1 MLEGLMD
8 LLLAAAAFVTVLSLI
23 VFVHEFGHFQA
34 ARWGK
39 VAIDT
44 FSIGF
49 GKTLW
54 SGRDKHG
61 VVWRVAALPLGG
73 YVKFQGDADA
83 VSSHPNEVIE
93 DPAAF
98 AEARRRGLFHA
109 MPLSTRAFVVSAGP
123 LTNFIFSIV
132 VLALLAMIVG
142 RDVTPMNELA
152 PRIDGV
158 VASGPAASAGLRPGD
173 VVVAIDDSTVSS
185 FGAMQELVRAR
196 PGQRANFTV
205 MREGQRVTTP
215 VTIGARTEPDQTGV
229 ERSTG
234 FLGVSRQT
242 LPSERRVERANPVEA
257 IGVGASQ
264 VWGLIANTGAY
275 VGNVFSGKASAE
287 HIAGPIGIF
296 GASGQVAKGAI
307 SGDDTLGDKLTR
319 LIVSLTQLAAM
330 LSVAVGLVNLL
341 PVPILDGGH
350 LLFYAVEAVRGR
362 PLGPKAQEIGY
373 RAGFAF
379 VASLFL
385 FATWNDL
392 QRSKLLEFLGG
403 MLS

>member
-1 MLEGLMD
+1 MLEGLTD
-8 LLLAAAAFVTVLSLI
+8 LLLAAAAFVAVLSII

-54 SGRDKHG
+54 SARDKHG

-73 YVKFQGDADA
+73 YVKFKGDADA
-83 VSSHPNEVIE
+83 VSSGPGEVIE
-93 DPAAF
+93 DPAAL
-98 AEARRRGLFHA
+98 AEARKQGLFHA
-109 MPLSTRAFVVSAGP
+109 MPLATRAFVVSAGP
-123 LTNFIFSIV
+123 LTNFIFSIL

-142 RDVTPMNELA
+142 RDVTPLDSLA

-158 VASGPAASAGLRPGD
+158 VAGGPAAKAGLQPGD
-173 VVVAIDDSTVSS
+173 VVVSIDGAPVAS
-185 FGAMQELVRAR
+185 FGAMKALVQER
-196 PGQRANFTV
+196 PGAEAAIVVSRTGALV
-205 MREGQRVTTP
+205 EKRVTLAS
-215 VTIGARTEPDQTGV
+215 ITEPDQTGV
-229 ERSTG
+229 ERSRG
-234 FLGVSRQT
+234 SLGVSRST
-242 LPSERRVERANPVEA
+242 LPSERRVERAGPVEA
-257 IGVGASQ
+257 IGVGATQ

-307 SGDDTLGDKLTR
+307 SGDDTLGDKLAR
-319 LIVSLTQLAAM
+319 LLVSLAQLAAM

-350 LLFYAVEAVRGR
+350 LLFYGVEAVRGR

-373 RAGFAF
+373 RAGFAL

>member
-1 MLEGLMD
+1 MLEGLTD
-8 LLLAAAAFVTVLSLI
+8 LLLAAAAFVAVLSVI

-54 SGRDKHG
+54 SGRDRHG
-61 VVWRVAALPLGG
+61 VTWRVAALPLGG
-73 YVKFQGDADA
+73 YVKFEGDADA
-83 VSSHPNEVIE
+83 VSSHPDAAIE
-93 DPAAF
+93 DPAAL

-109 MPLSTRAFVVSAGP
+109 MPLSTRAFVVAAGP
-123 LTNFIFSIV
+123 LTNFIFSIL
-132 VLALLAMIVG
+132 VLALLAMIFG
-142 RDVTPMNELA
+142 RDVTP
-152 PRIDGV
+152 PRVEGV
-158 VASGPAASAGLRPGD
+158 VAGGAAATAGLQAGDRVVAVDGKPTESIGALQKIIRVHPGERIVLTLERAD
-173 VVVAIDDSTVSS
+173 ATLQLPVVVSS
-185 FGAMQELVRAR
+185 KREL
-196 PGQRANFTV
+196 
-205 MREGQRVTTP
+205 
-215 VTIGARTEPDQTGV
+215 DQTGV
-229 ERSTG
+229 EGDVG
-234 FLGVSRQT
+234 FIGVS
-242 LPSERRVERANPVEA
+242 LMSEPGRRKVERVGPIEA
-257 IGVGASQ
+257 VGIGATQ

-275 VGNVFSGKASAE
+275 VGNVFSGKASAK

-307 SGDDTLGDKLTR
+307 SGDDTLGDKATR

-350 LLFYAVEAVRGR
+350 LMFYAVEAVRGR

-373 RAGFAF
+373 RAGFAL

>member
-1 MLEGLMD
+1 MLEGLTD
-8 LLLAAAAFVTVLSLI
+8 LLLAAAAFVAVLSVI

-61 VVWRVAALPLGG
+61 VTWRVAALPLGG
-73 YVKFQGDADA
+73 YVRFAGDADA
-83 VSSHPNEVIE
+83 VSSHPNEALE
-93 DPAAF
+93 DPAAR
-98 AEARRRGLFHA
+98 AEARRQGLFRA
-109 MPLSTRAFVVSAGP
+109 MPLATRAFVVSAGP
-123 LTNFIFSIV
+123 LTNFIFSIL

-142 RDVTPMNELA
+142 RDVTPLDTLA

-158 VASGPAASAGLRPGD
+158 VAAGPAATAGLRPGD
-173 VVVAIDDSTVSS
+173 VVVAIDDKPVAS
-185 FGAMQELVRAR
+185 FGAMQEIVRAR
-196 PGQRANFTV
+196 PGQRASFTV
-205 MREGQRVTTP
+205 LRDGARVTTP
-215 VTIGARTEPDQTGV
+215 VAIGARTEPDQTGV
-229 ERSTG
+229 EQSTG

-242 LPSERRVERANPVEA
+242 LPSERRVERSGPIEA
-257 IGVGASQ
+257 IGVGATQ
-264 VWGLIANTGAY
+264 VWGLVANTGAY

-319 LIVSLTQLAAM
+319 LIVSLAQLAAM

-373 RAGFAF
+373 RAGFAL

>member
-1 MLEGLMD
+1 MLEGLGGA
-8 LLLAAAAFVTVLSLI
+8 LLSLFAFVAVLS
-23 VFVHEFGHFQA
+23 VVVVVHEFGHFQA
-34 ARWGK
+34 GRWGK

-49 GKTLW
+49 GRTLW
-54 SGRDKHG
+54 TRKDRNG

-83 VSSHPNEVIE
+83 VSSHPDKPFESE
-93 DPAAF
+93 EALMA
-98 AEARRRGLFHA
+98 ARRKGLFQA
-109 MPLSTRAFVVSAGP
+109 MPLATRAFVVAAGP
-123 LTNFIFSIV
+123 FTNFIFS
-132 VLALLAMIVG
+132 ALVFAALIMIVG
-142 RDVTPMNELA
+142 RDVTPVAELS

-158 VASGPAASAGLRPGD
+158 VAQGPAATAGLKGGD
-173 VVVAIDDSTVSS
+173 VIVAIDGQAIAS
-185 FGAMQELVRAR
+185 FGAMQSVVRTS
-196 PGQRANFTV
+196 PGETLSFTV
-205 MREGQRVTTP
+205 RRDGANLVTP
-215 VTIGARTEPDQTGV
+215 VVVGSTKDIDITGL
-229 ERSTG
+229 ETNRG

-242 LPSERRVERANPVEA
+242 LPTERKVERFGPVEA
-257 IGVGASQ
+257 LGHGVGQ
-264 VWGLIANTGAY
+264 VWGIIASTGAY

-296 GASGQVAKGAI
+296 GASGEVAKGAI
-307 SGDDTLGDKLTR
+307 AGDDTLGDKLSR
-319 LIVSLTQLAAM
+319 LALSLLQLAAM

-350 LLFYAVEAVRGR
+350 LLFFGIEAVRGR

-373 RAGFAF
+373 RAGFAL

>member
-1 MLEGLMD
+1 MLGGVSD
-8 LLLAAAAFVTVLSLI
+8 LLLSLAAFVAVLSVI

-83 VSSHPNEVIE
+83 MSSGSDEE
-93 DPAAF
+93 FADPAAR

-109 MPLSTRAFVVSAGP
+109 MPLKTRAFVVAAGP
-123 LTNFIFSIV
+123 ATNFIFSII

-142 RDVTPMNELA
+142 RDVTSLDSLA

-158 VASGPAASAGLRPGD
+158 VADGPAAKAGLKAGD
-173 VVVAIDDSTVSS
+173 VVVSIDGQPVSS
-185 FGAMQELVRAR
+185 FGAMKTLVQER
-196 PGQRANFTV
+196 PGK
-205 MREGQRVTTP
+205 TTAI
-215 VTIGARTEPDQTGV
+215 VVSRDGAMVESRITIATITEPDQTGV
-229 ERSTG
+229 QRSRG
-234 FLGVSRQT
+234 SLGVSRST
-242 LPSERRVERANPVEA
+242 LPSERRVERADPVSA
-257 IGVGASQ
+257 IGIGASQ
-264 VWGLIANTGAY
+264 VWGLVANTGAY

-307 SGDDTLGDKLTR
+307 SGDDTLGDKLGR
-319 LIVSLTQLAAM
+319 LIVSLAQLAAM

-350 LLFYAVEAVRGR
+350 LLFYAVEGARGR